1 MLRLKYKIDDA
12 EFEEICKRNT
22 SRLVRGAFR
31 ATRNQLGS
39 EELANEAFLV
49 LWKKMHTEEIRNPD
63 AYLTTILVHLIG
75 NYLKAKTREVPS
87 ISLEVF
93 QDIPDQQGVPEKL
106 EDGFPP
112 ELTAA
117 EREILKLRV
126 EQQLSYEEIA
136 QVLGISAVSCRSRFC
151 RAKERYRELIQAEKV
166 GKL

>member
-1 MLRLKYKIDDA
+1 MLLFKHKIDDA
-12 EFEEICKRNT
+12 RFEEICKRNT

-31 ATRNQLGS
+31 ATGNRLDA

-63 AYLTTILVHLIG
+63 AYLTTILVNLIG

-87 ISLEVF
+87 ISLEAF
-93 QDIPDQQGVPEKL
+93 RDIPDSRGTVEKL

-117 EREILKLRV
+117 EKQILQLRA
-126 EQQLSYEEIA
+126 EQQLSYEEIS
-136 QVLGISAVSCRSRFC
+136 QILGISAVSCRSRFC
-151 RAKERYRELIQAEKV
+151 RAKERYRELIQTETTR
-166 GKL
+166 KL